1 MLYNTKHILKR
12 LSHNYLSKHYHRIWV
27 AGFCMIIVALAG
39 VANAWLLQPVL
50 DDIFLNKNKE
60 LLFYIPFI
68 LIGIAL
74 ASSIANYVQTMQMR
88 YVGQRIVADMQVDLF
103 SHLMHSDLGLF
114 HEQASGRL
122 ISRFT
127 NDIQMMRMATSSVL
141 AGLAKELISL
151 IFLVALM
158 FYQSWQLS
166 LVALIAFPVAIYPIL
181 RLGKKMRKVAD
192 GTQRELGEFTNAL
205 DETFSNVRVVKSYGR
220 EDFETEKAK
229 LGIFRLLNLYMKASK
244 VQAAASPM
252 MELVTASGIAMVI
265 SYGGYQV
272 IEGNN
277 TPGEFFSF
285 IAAMLMAYRPLR
297 TLAGLNTQLQEGLA
311 AGARFFA
318 AIDNKPTIKQHDDA
332 TDIIVRHGAIKFENV
347 SFSYAENTT
356 LHHVNLNVPAGK
368 MVALVG
374 ASGGGKTTIMNLI
387 MRFYDVGSGAITIDN
402 HDIRDITTASLRQNI
417 AFVSQEVLLFDDSV
431 ANNIAYG
438 KAGATHDEIV
448 TAAKMAAAHEFIE
461 ALPQGY
467 DSKIGNAGVKL
478 SGGQRQRICIARA
491 FLRDAPILLLD
502 EATSALDSHSEQLV
516 QEALNKLMQ
525 MRTTLVIA
533 HRLSTI
539 LHADYIYVLGDGQVL
554 EGGTHDELLAQN
566 GKYAA
571 LYYKQF
577 AGGQFAGG
585 QFSGGQFGVGDFS
598 GEQDKTGQVKDA
610 DNSNAGNGG
619 MDGMDFN
626 PIHA

>member
-1 MLYNTKHILKR
+1 MYSTKEILKR
-12 LSHNYLSKHYHRIWV
+12 LANNYLSEHYPRLWL
-27 AGFCMIIVALAG
+27 AGLCMIVVALAG

-50 DDIFLNKNKE
+50 DEIFLNKDE
-60 LLFYIPFI
+60 RLLFYIPFI
-68 LIGIAL
+68 LVGIAL

-114 HEQASGRL
+114 HDQASGKL
-122 ISRFT
+122 VSRFT

-151 IFLVALM
+151 VFLVGLM

-166 LVALIAFPVAIYPIL
+166 LVALIAFPIAIYPIL
-181 RLGKKMRKVAD
+181 RLGKRMRKVAD
-192 GTQRELGEFTNAL
+192 GTQRELGEFTTNL
-205 DETFSNVRVVKSYGR
+205 DEVFNNVRVVKSYGR
-220 EDFETEKAK
+220 EDFETEKARG
-229 LGIFRLLNLYMKASK
+229 GIFRLLNLYMKASK

-265 SYGGYQV
+265 GYGGYQV
-272 IEGNN
+272 IAGNN

-311 AGARFFA
+311 AGERFFK
-318 AIDNKPTIKQHDDA
+318 AIDNKPTI
-332 TDIIVRHGAIKFENV
+332 RE
-347 SFSYAENTT
+347 AENAKPLLVTGGEVRLQNVCFNYHEAAST
-356 LHHVNLNVPAGK
+356 LHEVNLVVPAGK

-374 ASGGGKTTIMNLI
+374 ASGGGKTTLMNLLL
-387 MRFYDVGSGAITIDN
+387 RFYDVNSGQILIDGQ
-402 HDIRDITTASLRQNI
+402 DIREVTLASLRSAI
-417 AFVSQEVLLFDDSV
+417 AFVSQEVLLFDETV
-431 ANNIAYG
+431 AGNISYG
-438 KAGATHDEIV
+438 KEGATQAEIV
-448 TAAKMAAAHEFIE
+448 EAAKMAAAHNFIME
-461 ALPQGY
+461 LPNGY
-467 DSKIGNAGVKL
+467 ETRIGQAGVKL
-478 SGGQRQRICIARA
+478 SGGQRQRLCIARA
-491 FLRDAPILLLD
+491 FLRDSKILLLD

-516 QEALNKLMQ
+516 QDALNKLMSE
-525 MRTTLVIA
+525 RTSLVIA

-539 LHADYIYVLGDGQVL
+539 LHADYIYVMDSGQVV
-554 EGGTHDELLAQN
+554 EGGTHTELLAQH

-577 AGGQFAGG
+577 GGGQAEA
-585 QFSGGQFGVGDFS
+585 QKQPPKSPLSGL
-598 GEQDKTGQVKDA
+598 
-610 DNSNAGNGG
+610 
-619 MDGMDFN
+619 DFN

>member
-1 MLYNTKHILKR
+1 MYSSKQILKR
-12 LSHNYLSKHYHRIWV
+12 IANNYLSEHFSRLWG

-39 VANAWLLQPVL
+39 VSNAWLLQPVL

-68 LIGIAL
+68 LVGIAA
-74 ASSIANYVQTMQMR
+74 ASAITNYVQTMQMR

-103 SHLMHSDLGLF
+103 SHLMQSDLGLF
-114 HEQASGRL
+114 HDQASGRL
-122 ISRFT
+122 VSRFT

-151 IFLVALM
+151 VFLVGLM

-192 GTQRELGEFTNAL
+192 GTQRELGEFTTTL
-205 DETFSNVRVVKSYGR
+205 DEVFSNVRVVKSYGR
-220 EDFETEKAK
+220 EEFETQKARG
-229 LGIFRLLNLYMKASK
+229 GIFRLLNLYMKASK

-265 SYGGYQV
+265 GYGGYQV
-272 IEGNN
+272 IEGHN

-311 AGARFFA
+311 AGERFFKV
-318 AIDNKPTIKQHDDA
+318 IDDKPTITELANAPELQIAGGELRLNNVCFNYHEGASALHDVCL
-332 TDIIVRHGAIKFENV
+332 T
-347 SFSYAENTT
+347 
-356 LHHVNLNVPAGK
+356 VPAGK

-374 ASGGGKTTIMNLI
+374 ASGSGKTTLMNMLL
-387 MRFYDVGSGAITIDN
+387 RFYDVSAGEILIDEQ
-402 HDIRDITTASLRQNI
+402 DIRSVTLASLRSSI

-431 ANNIAYG
+431 AGNIAYG
-438 KAGATHDEIV
+438 RDGATHEEIV
-448 TAAKMAAAHEFIE
+448 NAAKMAAAHEFIE

-467 DSKIGNAGVKL
+467 ATKIGQAGVKL
-478 SGGQRQRICIARA
+478 SGGQRQRLCIARA
-491 FLRDAPILLLD
+491 FLRNAPILLLD
-502 EATSALDSHSEQLV
+502 EATSALDSHSEHLV
-516 QEALNKLMQ
+516 QQALNKLMET
-525 MRTTLVIA
+525 RTTLVIA

-539 LHADYIYVLGDGQVL
+539 LHADYIYVMHGGQVV
-554 EGGTHDELLAQN
+554 EGGTHKELLAHS
-566 GKYAA
+566 GAYAA
-571 LYYKQF
+571 LYYRQF
-577 AGGQFAGG
+577 SAGQFNE
-585 QFSGGQFGVGDFS
+585 
-598 GEQDKTGQVKDA
+598 EQSA
-610 DNSNAGNGG
+610 
-619 MDGMDFN
+619 
-626 PIHA
+626 

>member
-1 MLYNTKHILKR
+1 MYSTKQILKR
-12 LSHNYLSKHYHRIWV
+12 LANNYLSEHYPRLWL
-27 AGFCMIIVALAG
+27 AGVCMIVVALAG

-50 DDIFLNKNKE
+50 DDIFLNKDE
-60 LLFYIPFI
+60 RLLFYIPFI
-68 LIGIAL
+68 LVGIAL
-74 ASSIANYVQTMQMR
+74 ASALANYVQTMQMR
-88 YVGQRIVADMQVDLF
+88 YTGQRIVADMQVDLF

-114 HEQASGRL
+114 HDQASGKL
-122 ISRFT
+122 VSRFT

-151 IFLVALM
+151 VFLVGLM

-166 LVALIAFPVAIYPIL
+166 LVALVAFPIAIYPIL
-181 RLGKKMRKVAD
+181 RLGKRMRKVAD
-192 GTQRELGEFTNAL
+192 GTQRELGEFTTTL

-229 LGIFRLLNLYMKASK
+229 AGIFRLLNLYMKASK

-265 SYGGYQV
+265 GYGGYQV
-272 IEGNN
+272 IAGNN

-311 AGARFFA
+311 AGERFFK
-318 AIDNKPTIKQHDDA
+318 AIDNKPTIFESPNAKVLAVAGGEVKLQNASFDYHE
-332 TDIIVRHGAIKFENV
+332 GA
-347 SFSYAENTT
+347 ST
-356 LHHVNLNVPAGK
+356 LRNINLHIPAGK

-374 ASGGGKTTIMNLI
+374 ASGSGKTTLMNLLL
-387 MRFYDVGSGAITIDN
+387 RFYDVSAGEILIDGQ
-402 HDIRDITTASLRQNI
+402 DIREVTLASLRGAI
-417 AFVSQEVLLFDDSV
+417 AFVSQEVLLFDETV
-431 ANNIAYG
+431 AGNIAYG
-438 KAGATHDEIV
+438 REGATQAEIIE
-448 TAAKMAAAHEFIE
+448 AAKMAAAHDFIME
-461 ALPQGY
+461 LPNGY
-467 DSKIGNAGVKL
+467 ETRIGQAGVKL
-478 SGGQRQRICIARA
+478 SGGQRQRLCIARA
-491 FLRDAPILLLD
+491 FLRNAHILLLD

-516 QEALNKLMQ
+516 QDALNKLMQ
-525 MRTTLVIA
+525 ERTSLVIA

-539 LHADYIYVLGDGQVL
+539 LHADYIYVMDSGQVV
-554 EGGTHDELLAQN
+554 EGGTHAELLAQN

-577 AGGQFAGG
+577 GGGQVEA
-585 QFSGGQFGVGDFS
+585 
-598 GEQDKTGQVKDA
+598 EATKPTITGL
-610 DNSNAGNGG
+610 
-619 MDGMDFN
+619 DFN